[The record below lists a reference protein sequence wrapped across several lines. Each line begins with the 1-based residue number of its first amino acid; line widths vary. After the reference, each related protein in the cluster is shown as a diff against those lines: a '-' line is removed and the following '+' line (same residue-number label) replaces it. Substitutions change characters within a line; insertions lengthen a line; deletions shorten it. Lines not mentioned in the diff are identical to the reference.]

1 VVPAD
6 PVTAAPDEKLVA
18 KNVSTET
25 PSVSTQPAAMTD
37 AGVARDR
44 EVKAAGPAPAKNEPA
59 KVAEPI
65 YVRSAP
71 PTVQKETPKPQP
83 AAEPEVKGPAE
94 NTVAKLETP
103 ETDAGPLNVGQL
115 LPYATNRP
123 QPVYPS
129 AARTI
134 RATGVVKV
142 EVTIDEN
149 GDVTDIQKA
158 SGHAMLQSAA
168 KEAVRKWKFKPFM
181 RDGQP
186 VKATGFVNFNFNL

>member
-1 VVPAD
+1 LTVPG
-6 PVTAAPDEKLVA
+6 VTRE
-18 KNVSTET
+18 
-25 PSVSTQPAAMTD
+25 
-37 AGVARDR
+37 R
-44 EVKAAGPAPAKNEPA
+44 EVNTAEPAPAKTGPA
-59 KVAEPI
+59 KDPEPI

-71 PTVQKETPKPQP
+71 PTAQKEAPKETQKTPPV
-83 AAEPEVKGPAE
+83 EPEVKGPAE
-94 NTVAKLETP
+94 NAVAKLETS
-103 ETDAGPLNVGQL
+103 ETDSGPLDVGQL

-123 QPVYPS
+123 QPIYPA

-134 RATGVVKV
+134 RATGVVKL
-142 EVTIDEN
+142 EVMIDEN

-186 VKATGFVNFNFNL
+186 VKATGFVNFNFNY